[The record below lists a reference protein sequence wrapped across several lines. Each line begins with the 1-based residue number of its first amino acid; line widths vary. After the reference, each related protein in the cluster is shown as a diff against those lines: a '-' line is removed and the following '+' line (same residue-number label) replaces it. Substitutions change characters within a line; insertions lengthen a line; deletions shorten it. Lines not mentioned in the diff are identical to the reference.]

1 MDRNKYAVG
10 IIIPILNTDNSN
22 PVILEKCLDSIFHNC
37 FNKNNIK
44 VLIGLREGD
53 TKSLSYVE
61 SVLGEKYYKTQV
73 QQFFIPAAEENLSNF
88 YRWGASICR
97 CDFFWCFHEG
107 VEILTKNYDVSFRQE
122 IKSFKKRISQDMIN
136 TFIPYVLVGNEDY
149 PLCNFPIMHTRIS
162 DFIKTSGEYENDI
175 FLSYKDLK
183 DKGKDYII
191 DLSKSILLRSSR

>member
-61 SVLGEKYYKTQV
+61 SVLSEKYYKIQV
-73 QQFFIPAAEENLSNF
+73 QLFFIPATEENISNF
-88 YRWGASICR
+88 YRWGSSISQ

-107 VEILTKNYDVSFRQE
+107 VEILTKNYDVLFRHE

-136 TFIPYVLVGNEDY
+136 TFIPYVLVGDENY
-149 PLCNFPIMHTRIS
+149 PIMHTRMS
-162 DFIKTSGEYENDI
+162 DFIKTSGDYENDI

-191 DLSKSILLRSSR
+191 DLSKSILIRSSR